1 MAKITVQN
9 TEISIFSFNNED
21 YISLTD
27 MAKSQLQEHII
38 FRWLSLKSTIEY
50 LGEWEMLYNPV
61 FNCTEFGTIKNMAG
75 SNNFVLSVK
84 TWIEKTGAIGIVSKA
99 GRYGGTYA
107 HRDIAYHFGMWISP
121 KFQLLL
127 VKEYQRLKAEEQK
140 QLGWSA
146 KRELSKINY
155 RIHTDAIKQNLV
167 PVEVTAAQAGII
179 YAEEA
184 DVLNV
189 AMFGMTAKQWR
200 EANPELKG
208 NIRDYATINELICL
222 SNMENINAVLIN
234 DGAPQGERLV
244 KLNQIAIQQM
254 KVLNDDSKRNLF
266 GGGDE
271 GAVSGSTTVNIE

>member
-9 TEISIFSFNNED
+9 TEIMVVSYNSED